1 MKKLSALFI
10 ALVILCTCVASADTY
25 YENKT
30 SEYITKGIL
39 HTYTERF
46 SKSGWESINVLEVDL
61 SDKNISLKT
70 LYSEKGISTLE
81 NVKSMAE
88 KAGAAAAVNGDFFNW
103 SPTSP
108 LGLTA
113 SDSEI
118 ISSPSHDTGL
128 AALMEN
134 EDGNVFID
142 YFQMNLSVIAP
153 NGSSCPIIHINKYH
167 SMQSIV
173 LFTAAWGVTPG
184 SFDNVCEMVVCD
196 GEVLEIRENM
206 EGITVPENGYVL
218 ATSLDVNTFF
228 KDNFEVG
235 SPVKLDFSISPDFG
249 KIKTAIGGGTVLVS
263 QGKVFPFTNNVS
275 GYAQRTAAGIS
286 QDGKTL
292 YLVTVDGRITATQG
306 MNQTQLA
313 NLLIEKGAYNAINLD
328 GGGSTTMVAQNLNG
342 DLEVKNNLAGSL
354 RNVSTSL
361 AIMENHPKG
370 KISGFKISSSK
381 ENVFMGDYTEITV
394 IPYDSYYNKTDA
406 KYTFSSKDGY
416 FKGNLFYPEK
426 EGVCTLNVTS
436 GKIKETFSVNC
447 LKEIHSVKTNE
458 SNITGA
464 DENGFESIIS
474 NPDLIKDKETEFS
487 DIKNV
492 AKKGATF
499 YLAPELFDEKTWFKQ
514 LLNAKITESLGEK
527 EVLLDISKYSETS
540 EGSTL
545 FVTLDSN
552 QKSFRASSEDAWN
565 KIIDISK
572 NTTAKNVFF
581 VTAFSPDEFSDPK
594 EALLFNK
601 TLSENLFERGINVY
615 VVSKGKSKSITAK
628 NGVRYI
634 TLPEISDITTSDFDE
649 KAENIQALCIY
660 VDEDH
665 TGYSFE
671 SLLP

>member
-1 MKKLSALFI
+1 MKKLTAIFI
-10 ALVILCTCVASADTY
+10 SLVILCTQSASADTY

-39 HTYTERF
+39 HTYSERF
-46 SKSGWESINVLEVDL
+46 SSSGWERVNVLEVDL

-113 SDSEI
+113 TNSEI

-134 EDGNVFID
+134 QDGNIFID

-173 LFTAAWGVTPG
+173 LFTSAFGVTPG
-184 SFDNVCEMVVCD
+184 SADNVCEMVVCD
-196 GEVLEIRENM
+196 GKVLEIRENL
-206 EGITVPENGYVL
+206 EGIIPPENGYVL

-235 SPVKLDFSISPDFG
+235 SPVELDFSITPDYG
-249 KIKTAIGGGTVLVS
+249 KIKTAVGGGTVLVS

-275 GYAQRTAAGIS
+275 GYAPRTAAGVS

-292 YLVTVDGRITATQG
+292 YLVTVDGRTTATQG

-313 NLLIEKGAYNAINLD
+313 NLLIEIGAYNAINLD

-342 DLEVKNNLAGSL
+342 DIEVKNNPSGSL
-354 RNVSTSL
+354 RNVSTAL
-361 AIMENHPKG
+361 AVMGNHPKG
-370 KISGFKISSSK
+370 KLSGFKISSSK
-381 ENVFMGDYTEITV
+381 ENVFIGDYTEITV
-394 IPYDSYYNKTDA
+394 SPFDEYFNKTET
-406 KYTFSSKDGY
+406 KYTFSSNDGY
-416 FKGNLFYPEK
+416 FNGNLFYPEK
-426 EGVCTLNVTS
+426 EGVCTISVTS

-447 LKEIHSVKTNE
+447 LKEIHSVKTDE
-458 SNITGA
+458 SNIIGI

-474 NPDLIKDKETEFS
+474 NPDLVKEENEFS
-487 DIKNV
+487 DTKNV
-492 AKKGATF
+492 AKKGKTF
-499 YLAPELFDEKTWFKQ
+499 YLAPELFDEKTLFKQ
-514 LLNAKITESLGEK
+514 LLNTKITESLDEK
-527 EVLLDISKYSETS
+527 EILLDVSEYSETR

-545 FVTLDSN
+545 FVTLDSSK
-552 QKSFRASSEDAWN
+552 KSFRSSNEDAWN

-581 VTAFSPDEFSDPK
+581 VTAYSPDDFSDK
-594 EALLFNK
+594 AEALLFNK
-601 TLSENLFERGINVY
+601 TLSENLFKRGINVY
-615 VVSKGKSKSITAK
+615 VVSKGKNQSITAK
-628 NGVRYI
+628 NGVKYI
-634 TLPEISDITTSDFDE
+634 TLPKISDISTADFKE
-649 KAENIQALCIY
+649 KAENVQALCIY
-660 VDEDH
+660 VDND
-665 TGYSFE
+665 TVGYEFE
-671 SLLP
+671 TLLP